1 MPARVAWLVVGL
13 LLVPSAG
20 AGRATAP
27 TLEQLVGQR
36 LVVAMTGTEP
46 SASLLARIRAG
57 EVGGVI
63 LFGAN
68 VRSAPQVRALTRAL
82 RGAAAAG
89 GRPRLLVAVDQEGGA
104 FRRLRW
110 APPSLPAAQ
119 LGNRSEAELERIG
132 AATGHAL
139 KAAGVDVD
147 LAPVADVPR
156 VAGSFV
162 AAQERAFATRP
173 VRAGNKAAA
182 FARGLAGV
190 GVAATAKHFPGLGR
204 AKESTDVTAV
214 TIRAT
219 RAQLDADLVP
229 FRRLIAERVP
239 LVMLSNAVY
248 AALGAEPAFRS
259 PATHRLL
266 RRDLGFTGV
275 TITDALEASAS
286 AEGRPLGSVAI
297 LAARVGTDL
306 LLVTGGERSSAGV
319 FSELVAAARAGRL
332 QRASLERS
340 YGRVL
345 ALKRRLSAPA

>member
-1 MPARVAWLVVGL
+1 MLGL
-13 LLVPSAG
+13 LLVPGAG
-20 AGRATAP
+20 AGRAAP
-27 TLEQLVGQR
+27 PTVEQLVGQR
-36 LVVAMTGTEP
+36 LVIAMAGTEP
-46 SASLLARIRAG
+46 SPSLLARIRAG

-68 VRSAPQVRALTRAL
+68 VRSASQVRALTRAL

-89 GRPRLLVAVDQEGGA
+89 GRPRLLVAVDQEGGT

-110 APPSLPAAQ
+110 APPALPAAQ
-119 LGNRSEAELERIG
+119 LGRRSEAELERIG

-156 VAGSFV
+156 GAGSFI
-162 AAQERAFATRP
+162 AAQERAFDTKP
-173 VRAGNKAAA
+173 VPAGDKAAA
-182 FARGLAGV
+182 FARGLAGA

-204 AKESTDVTAV
+204 AQVSTDVAAV

-219 RAQLDADLVP
+219 RAQLDGDLAP
-229 FRRLIAERVP
+229 FRRLVADGVP

-248 AALGAEPAFRS
+248 TALGAEPAFRS

-266 RRDLGFTGV
+266 RREFGFTGA

-286 AEGRPLGSVAI
+286 VERRPLAGVAF
-297 LAARVGTDL
+297 LAARAGADL
-306 LLVTGGERSSAGV
+306 LLVTGDERSSARV
-319 FSELVAAARAGRL
+319 FTELVAAARAGRL
-332 QRASLERS
+332 PRASLERS

-345 ALKRRLSAPA
+345 ALKRRLTAPA